1 MKPGL
6 GYRLGM
12 HANDHD
18 RPAFR
23 VDQIDHVE
31 LFVPNRRETAEW
43 YRRVL
48 GLTICA
54 EHEHWADDPKGPL
67 MIFSDGGSTKLALF
81 EGRSQEDRETAG
93 FHLVAFRV
101 SGGNFETFLDRL
113 DDLTLTDHHDRTVTR
128 EFVQDHGQAL
138 SIYFN
143 DPHGHRLELTTYDV
157 GDFRSPPGGK
167 PGEVAETI
175 EAGDEEP
182 RSVEAGTSGD
192 GVLWMCHGCNTQLT
206 SERGLVCSRCYC
218 STCPDCVSTAPG
230 NEPVCKNCFEQM
242 AD

>member
-1 MKPGL
+1 
-6 GYRLGM
+6 M
-12 HANDHD
+12 HANVHD

-31 LFVPNRRETAEW
+31 LFVPDRREAAEW

-54 EHEHWADDPKGPL
+54 EHEHWADDSKGPL
-67 MIFSDGGSTKLALF
+67 MISSDGGSTKLALF
-81 EGRSQEDRETAG
+81 EGRPQEDRETAG

-101 SGGNFETFLDRL
+101 SGRSFETFLDRL

-128 EFVQDHGQAL
+128 EFVQDHGQAF

-143 DPHGHRLELTTYDV
+143 DPHGHRLELTTYNV
-157 GDFRSPPGGK
+157 EDFRSPPGGK

-175 EAGDEEP
+175 EA
-182 RSVEAGTSGD
+182 TGD

-206 SERGLVCSRCYC
+206 SKRGIVCSRCYC

-230 NEPVCKNCFEQM
+230 NEPVCKNCFEQT

>member
-1 MKPGL
+1 MD
-6 GYRLGM
+6 
-12 HANDHD
+12 ANDHD

-31 LFVPNRRETAEW
+31 LFVPDRRETAEW

-67 MIFSDGGSTKLALF
+67 MISSDGGSTKLALF
-81 EGRSQEDRETAG
+81 VGRSQEDRETAG

-101 SGGNFETFLDRL
+101 SGRDFETFLDRL

-128 EFVQDHGQAL
+128 EFVQDHGQAF
-138 SIYFN
+138 SVYFN
-143 DPHGHRLELTTYDV
+143 DPHGHRIELTTYDV
-157 GDFRSPPGGK
+157 AELQSLPRSK
-167 PGEVAETI
+167 PGEAADRDEDSSVEITTI
-175 EAGDEEP
+175 EAVDP
-182 RSVEAGTSGD
+182 VPLSVGEGTGGE
-192 GVLWMCHGCNTQLT
+192 GVLWMCHVCNMQLT

>member
-1 MKPGL
+1 MDTDV
-6 GYRLGM
+6 R
-12 HANDHD
+12 D

-31 LFVPNRRETAEW
+31 LFVPDRRTAAEW

-54 EHEHWADDPKGPL
+54 VYKHWADDPKGPL
-67 MIFSDGGSTKLALF
+67 MISSDGGSTKLALF

-101 SGGNFETFLDRL
+101 SGRDFKTFLDRL

-157 GDFRSPPGGK
+157 GGDRSLPRGK
-167 PGEVAETI
+167 PSEVAETT
-175 EAGDEEP
+175 EAD
-182 RSVEAGTSGD
+182 GTR
-192 GVLWMCHGCNTQLT
+192 VLWMCHGCNTQLT
-206 SERGLVCSRCYC
+206 SERGVVCSRCYC

-230 NEPVCKNCFEQM
+230 NEPVCKNCFEQT